1 MVYVLLTLI
10 SNCVTEWKL
19 GARDILKLALL
30 AASSKMETASV
41 ATKTWQP
48 NHKPPCHSCE
58 GGGRRRGKPPKGS
71 TQNAPYS
78 RQTDK
83 LYNSKHEDRIRRMYV
98 KNKKTK
104 KQNKNKQKER
114 N

>member
-41 ATKTWQP
+41 ATK
-48 NHKPPCHSCE
+48 
-58 GGGRRRGKPPKGS
+58 
-71 TQNAPYS
+71 
-78 RQTDK
+78 
-83 LYNSKHEDRIRRMYV
+83 I
-98 KNKKTK
+98 
-104 KQNKNKQKER
+104 
-114 N
+114 